1 MSGIY
6 IHIPFCKKACFYCDF
21 HFSVS
26 FKIKEKIITAIC
38 QELKKRKDFFDSKES
53 ISSIYFGGGTP
64 SVLSIK
70 EIDEI
75 LGVVYGHYNIE
86 KNAEITFECNPDDLS
101 KEYLRELKF
110 VGINRLSIGIQS
122 LNDEHLKWMNRSHDA
137 YQAKKSIEYA
147 AEAGF
152 NNITLDLI
160 YGLPQL
166 GDREWSDSLKEALNL
181 PVNHLSAYS
190 LTMEENTP
198 YVKLVNQGKYKKPS
212 DETSSGHYQILVQQ
226 TRDLGWEHYEVSSF
240 CKPGNYSKHNSSYWS
255 GNKYL
260 GVGPSAH
267 SYDGISRH
275 WNVSNN
281 QSYLEFI
288 RSGNRSFE
296 TEKLTINN
304 RMNEYLL
311 TGLRTKWGV
320 DLKLLS
326 DKYNYNVA
334 SIFEEDIKYW
344 TSLNWLEMKNS
355 KMKLTDKGMLFA
367 DHISSTLFMS

>member
-38 QELKKRKDFFDSKES
+38 KELISRKDFFDSKET

-75 LGVVYGHYNIE
+75 LGVVYSYYNVE
-86 KNAEITFECNPDDLS
+86 KNAEITFECNPDDLTQD
-101 KEYLRELKF
+101 YLKELKF
-110 VGINRLSIGIQS
+110 VGINRLSIGVQS
-122 LNDEHLKWMNRSHDA
+122 FNDEYLKWMNRSHDA
-137 YQAKKSIEYA
+137 SQSKKSIEYA

-166 GDREWSDSLKEALNL
+166 GNKEWLDNLNEALSL
-181 PVNHLSAYS
+181 PINHLSAYS

-198 YVKLVNQGKYKKPS
+198 YIKLVNQGKYKKPS
-212 DETSSGHYQILVQQ
+212 DDISSSHYQILVQQ
-226 TRDLGWEHYEVSSF
+226 TTDLGWEHYEVSSF

-255 GNKYL
+255 GSKYL

-267 SYDGISRH
+267 SYDGNFRY

-281 QSYLEFI
+281 KSYLECI
-288 RSGNRSFE
+288 SSNKRCFE
-296 TEKLTINN
+296 SEELTVSNQV
-304 RMNEYLL
+304 NEYLL

-320 DLKLLS
+320 DLELLS
-326 DKYNYNVA
+326 DKYDYNVM
-334 SIFEEDIKYW
+334 SLFENDVKFWI
-344 TSLNWLEMKNS
+344 SLNWMEIKDSNL
-355 KMKLTDKGMLFA
+355 KLTNKGMLFA
-367 DHISSTLFMS
+367 DHISSKLFLS